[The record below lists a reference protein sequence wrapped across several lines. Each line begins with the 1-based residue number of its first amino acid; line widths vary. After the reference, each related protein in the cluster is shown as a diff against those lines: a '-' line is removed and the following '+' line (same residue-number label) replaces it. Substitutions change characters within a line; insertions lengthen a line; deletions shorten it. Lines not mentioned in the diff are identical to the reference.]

1 MKQRAEYPAELERTQ
16 FSERLA
22 AALVARGMP
31 ASATALQRAF
41 NGQDPQLA
49 ISVHAARKWVMGES
63 IPTQARLRAL
73 AAVLGVSA
81 TWLRFGEEAAVSKN
95 RPLSAQEHMLMKH
108 FLLLPAS
115 QQTHVLALVQSM
127 SDLLGKRRHL

>member
-31 ASATALQRAF
+31 VSATVLQRAF
-41 NGQDPQLA
+41 NAQNPQLA
-49 ISVHAARKWVMGES
+49 ISVHAARKWLLGES
-63 IPTQARLRAL
+63 IPAQVRLREL
-73 AAVLGVSA
+73 AAVLAVSP

-95 RPLSAQEHMLMKH
+95 KPLSAQEHTLIQH
-108 FLLLPAS
+108 FRSLTVA
-115 QQTHVLALVQSM
+115 QQTHLLALVQSM
-127 SDLLGKRRHL
+127 SNLRGKR